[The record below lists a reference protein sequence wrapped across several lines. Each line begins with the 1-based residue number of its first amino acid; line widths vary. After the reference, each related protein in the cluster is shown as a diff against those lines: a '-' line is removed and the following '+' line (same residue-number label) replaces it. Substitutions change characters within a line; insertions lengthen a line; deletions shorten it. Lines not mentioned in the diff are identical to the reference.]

1 MPEPTGYACTIEIM
15 NVPTSGDAT
24 VWVETTGSCTFTEIS
39 ALTSTK
45 TNRTLLNSSNYTDY
59 AVAKTAGV
67 TAVTWDATN
76 KKLTRTINGTAA
88 DVMTAA

>member
-1 MPEPTGYACTIEIM
+1 MSSDKSSNLYWRT
-15 NVPTSGDAT
+15 NTSLSGG
-24 VWVETTGSCTFTEIS
+24 W
-39 ALTSTK
+39 K
-45 TNRTLLNSSNYTDY
+45 TLLDTSNYTTTLDGTY
-59 AVAKTAGV
+59 VKKANGV

>member
-1 MPEPTGYACTIEIM
+1 MSFRPYGS
-15 NVPTSGDAT
+15 NSDWSGGNAHQLA
-24 VWVETTGSCTFTEIS
+24 F
-39 ALTSTK
+39 
-45 TNRTLLNSSNYTDY
+45 NSEGLHWRNGGASWGNWHQILDSGNYTDY

>member
-1 MPEPTGYACTIEIM
+1 MPQITGYTCTIEIM
-15 NVPTSGDAT
+15 NHSTSITAT
-24 VWVETTGSCTFTEIS
+24 VWVESTAACTFTEIT
-39 ALTSTK
+39 ALTSAA
-45 TNRTLLNSSNYTDY
+45 TNRTLLHSSNYTDY

-76 KKLTRTINGTAA
+76 KKLTRTINGTDA

>member
-1 MPEPTGYACTIEIM
+1 MRGWIGTPTTIPSWNTIIH
-15 NVPTSGDAT
+15 SG
-24 VWVETTGSCTFTEIS
+24 
-39 ALTSTK
+39 
-45 TNRTLLNSSNYTDY
+45 NYTNY

>member
-1 MPEPTGYACTIEIM
+1 MALSNTTTPHIFLRGCNNGTWDTTW
-15 NVPTSGDAT
+15 VT
-24 VWVETTGSCTFTEIS
+24 V
-39 ALTSTK
+39 LD
-45 TNRTLLNSSNYTDY
+45 SSNYTTY

-67 TAVTWDATN
+67 TSVTWDATN